1 MEGEREAF
9 GNHPCT
15 KAGAIGTRHMREAAL
30 RRTAEYKVGQ
40 ALDASAPSIGTR
52 PAAERVVR
60 QIDNVKV

>member
-1 MEGEREAF
+1 
-9 GNHPCT
+9 
-15 KAGAIGTRHMREAAL
+15 MREAAL

-40 ALDASAPSIGTR
+40 AQDASAPSIGTR